1 MEPPSSAVEGKLSLY
16 KFAKLCNKT
25 AFSDINIQN
34 KGKEMR
40 KMQSMDDIYQKYA
53 LTVYK
58 YLLSLCRSDDIAE
71 ELTQETFYQA
81 VKSIQRFDGSCS
93 ISTWLCAI
101 AKNQFMSYQRKHPKT
116 AELETYDATV
126 RSAEDEAIAYENRV
140 ELLRRLHLCPEPY
153 REILYLRIFGSLS
166 FKEIGD
172 ILGKTENWARV
183 TFYRG
188 KEKLRKELEKL

>member
-1 MEPPSSAVEGKLSLY
+1 
-16 KFAKLCNKT
+16 
-25 AFSDINIQN
+25 
-34 KGKEMR
+34 
-40 KMQSMDDIYQKYA
+40 MQSMEEIYQSYA

-58 YLLSLCRSDDIAE
+58 YLLSLCKSEDIAE

-81 VKSIQRFDGSCS
+81 IKSINRYDGSCH

-101 AKNQFMSYQRKHPKT
+101 AKNQLLSYRRKHPIT
-116 AELETYDATV
+116 E
-126 RSAEDEAIAYENRV
+126 SAEDIGAVTDSAEEEAVAYENRI
-140 ELLRRLHLCPEPY
+140 ELLRRLHLCDEPY
-153 REILYLRIFGSLS
+153 REIMYLRIFGSLS

-188 KEKLRKELEKL
+188 KEKLRKELDENEE